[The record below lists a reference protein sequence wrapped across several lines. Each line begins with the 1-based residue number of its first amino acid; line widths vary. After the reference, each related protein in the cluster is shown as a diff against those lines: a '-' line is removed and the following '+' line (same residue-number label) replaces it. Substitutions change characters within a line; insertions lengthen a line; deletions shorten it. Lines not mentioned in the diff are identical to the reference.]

1 MSPFFMIGVFFL
13 AFILNIDGLLVA
25 SSGGSNAANSGP
37 PDAQYMAMLNRL
49 LQEITDRMKLEKTV
63 LNLKQKG

>member
-1 MSPFFMIGVFFL
+1 MSPFYMIGAFFVAL
-13 AFILNIDGLLVA
+13 ILNVDGLLVA
-25 SSGGSNAANSGP
+25 SGGGSQAPSSGSSN
-37 PDAQYMAMLNRL
+37 AQYMAMLNRL